1 MNKLLF
7 AMSLLTVTVITVTVI
22 TVTVIGGVFSTTASA
37 RPSNGNTI
45 NNTNVNNSLDSN
57 RPANINRNST
67 GEVKNPG
74 AVNTNVGNDSSII
87 LTGSC
92 SPSSINNNAS
102 RQGTVGSSQSIVV
115 EACNPAA
122 GGAGGRQNRR

>member
-1 MNKLLF
+1 MKKPLLVI
-7 AMSLLTVTVITVTVI
+7 SLLATTIVA
-22 TVTVIGGVFSTTASA
+22 GVFSTAAFA
-37 RPSNGNTI
+37 RPSNSNTI
-45 NNTNVNNSLDSN
+45 NHTNVNNSLDSN
-57 RPANINRNST
+57 RPVNINRTSN

-74 AVNTNVGNDSSII
+74 DVNTNVGNDSSIT

-92 SPSSINNNAS
+92 SPSSINNNAN

>member
-1 MNKLLF
+1 MKKPLLVI
-7 AMSLLTVTVITVTVI
+7 SLLATTIV
-22 TVTVIGGVFSTTASA
+22 GGVFSTAAFA
-37 RPSNGNTI
+37 RPSNSNTI
-45 NNTNVNNSLDSN
+45 NHTNVNNSLDSN
-57 RPANINRNST
+57 RPVNINRTSN

-74 AVNTNVGNDSSII
+74 AVNTNVGNDSSIT

-92 SPSSINNNAS
+92 SPSSINNNVN

-122 GGAGGRQNRR
+122 GGAGAGGRRNR

>member
-1 MNKLLF
+1 MNKSLF
-7 AMSLLTVTVITVTVI
+7 AMSLLTATVLTA
-22 TVTVIGGVFSTTASA
+22 TVIGGLFSTAASA

-45 NNTNVNNSLDSN
+45 NHTNVNNSLDSN
-57 RPANINRNST
+57 RPVNIDRTST